1 MNVVGYRIFATCP
14 SFSLFYFAI
23 IRLCCFLSQPS
34 EASTTAGVEDIE
46 KRIQALEV
54 GAKYDATK
62 SEVQKVEQEFLLKLR
77 EIRAAITAE
86 AQAGAGGGTSLIA
99 ANIGATKELEALRA
113 ENELLK
119 KKNAK
124 LQYRVEHVV
133 YELMLRTTSTNET
146 VDSKASF

>member
-1 MNVVGYRIFATCP
+1 
-14 SFSLFYFAI
+14 
-23 IRLCCFLSQPS
+23 
-34 EASTTAGVEDIE
+34 VEDIE

-54 GAKYDATK
+54 GEKYDATK

-86 AQAGAGGGTSLIA
+86 AQAGGAGTGGVSSLEG
-99 ANIGATKELEALRA
+99 GAGITKELEALRA

-133 YELMLRTTSTNET
+133 NELMVVHDKHNHLVKKTGDI
-146 VDSKASF
+146 VDSRASF

>member
-1 MNVVGYRIFATCP
+1 VA
-14 SFSLFYFAI
+14 
-23 IRLCCFLSQPS
+23 
-34 EASTTAGVEDIE
+34 DIE

-54 GAKYDATK
+54 GEKFDATK
-62 SEVQKVEQEFLLKLR
+62 AEVQKVEQEFLLKLR

-86 AQAGAGGGTSLIA
+86 AQAGGGAGGGASSLA
-99 ANIGATKELEALRA
+99 AGAGATKELEALRA

-133 YELMLRTTSTNET
+133 NELVVLHDKQKQTS
-146 VDSKASF
+146 

>member
-1 MNVVGYRIFATCP
+1 
-14 SFSLFYFAI
+14 
-23 IRLCCFLSQPS
+23 
-34 EASTTAGVEDIE
+34 VEDIE

-54 GAKYDATK
+54 GEKYDATK

-86 AQAGAGGGTSLIA
+86 AQAGGGARGASSLAGGTM
-99 ANIGATKELEALRA
+99 ATKELEALRA

-124 LQYRVEHVV
+124 LEYRVQHVV
-133 YELMLRTTSTNET
+133 NELMVVYDKQKQTS
-146 VDSKASF
+146 

>member
-1 MNVVGYRIFATCP
+1 LIA
-14 SFSLFYFAI
+14 LFYFTDI
-23 IRLCCFLSQPS
+23 LCLRFFVVSQPS

-54 GAKYDATK
+54 GAQYDATK

-86 AQAGAGGGTSLIA
+86 AQAGSAGGGTSSLA
-99 ANIGATKELEALRA
+99 AVAGATKELEALRA

-119 KKNAK
+119 KQNKK
-124 LQYRVEHVV
+124 LEYRVEHVV
-133 YELMLRTTSTNET
+133 NELMVVHDEHKHLMKKTRDI
-146 VDSKASF
+146 VDSRASF